1 MEFGVSV
8 QRKRPRAMFSVA
20 RASLFW
26 VIGVAQGALLEPAQ
40 SRFLLE
46 PQGGLVKS
54 TLRAEVPVLVE
65 SAVDDLDGRGQGLG
79 FG

>member
-1 MEFGVSV
+1 LNVF
-8 QRKRPRAMFSVA
+8 
-20 RASLFW
+20 
-26 VIGVAQGALLEPAQ
+26 GVAQGNLLEPAQ